1 MREFSA
7 SVAAFHGFGIIKRDP
22 LTVLGLIL
30 LMTAFAAWAAMSV
43 VPLYADLLEQS
54 FEPRTMSDAETLAFM
69 LDFYSGIGPIFLASL
84 ALAMVIF
91 GALYR
96 SNIFGQSR
104 GWLLGL
110 KLGMDELRMLIVFIV
125 VGLVAYL
132 PLVGAS
138 IGGMVVGSVV
148 MAGSGGE
155 AGMAAIGGVIM
166 ALGVIIGFCLFI
178 WIGCRL
184 TPAAAASVGE
194 GRFVIFEVWP
204 TTKGKFW
211 SIFGAYLLLY
221 IVMMVAQTILM
232 FVVLFAIFG
241 TVAAGADLNTTTGGA
256 GFDPEVYDAMRS
268 IAFGPA
274 LIVGSLVY
282 AVMTI
287 LFYSAWTGI
296 GAVAY
301 RTLYPGAANPDAAA
315 PAPSVTG

>member
-54 FEPRTMSDAETLAFM
+54 FEPRTMSDTETLAFM
-69 LDFYSGIGPIFLASL
+69 LDFYGGIGPIFLASL

-132 PLVGAS
+132 PLVGAT
-138 IGGMVVGSVV
+138 IGGMIVGGVL

-155 AGMAAIGGVIM
+155 AGMTAIGGVFM
-166 ALGVIIGFCLFI
+166 ALGMIVGFCLFI

-194 GRFVIFEVWP
+194 GRIIIFEVWP

-211 SIFGAYLLLY
+211 SIFGAYFLLY
-221 IVMMVAQTILM
+221 IVMMVVQTVLM
-232 FVVLFAIFG
+232 FVAVFAIFG
-241 TVAAGADLNTTTGGA
+241 TMAAGMDLDTSSGA
-256 GFDPEVYDAMRS
+256 TAFDPAVLDAMRS

-274 LIVGSLVY
+274 LIIGALVY
-282 AVMTI
+282 AIMTI
-287 LFYSAWTGI
+287 MFYSAWTGI

-301 RTLYPGAANPDAAA
+301 RTLYPGAADPDAAA
-315 PAPSVTG
+315 PAPTVAG